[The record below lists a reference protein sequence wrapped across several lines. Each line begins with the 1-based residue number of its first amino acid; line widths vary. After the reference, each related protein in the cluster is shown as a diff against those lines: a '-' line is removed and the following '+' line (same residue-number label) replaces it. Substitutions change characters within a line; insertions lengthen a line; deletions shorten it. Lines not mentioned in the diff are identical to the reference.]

1 MLAQIMQFTNER
13 ETLKKTLRLLQSMNA
28 SKHYQDWI
36 RGKMNDYNKMI
47 SDAVEKAVKG
57 SNG

>member
-28 SKHYQDWI
+28 SKYYQDWI